1 MPASDNMI
9 GPFKGGKLSS
19 IKIEK
24 VNTHTARKKF
34 IKFPWKIYSGDPN
47 WVPPMI
53 IDIKERLD
61 RKKNPFFEHAEMDL
75 FLAYKDGKIVGRI
88 AAILDESHNHT
99 HEEKVVFF
107 GMYESIDDD
116 DVARALL
123 DQAVAWGLERG
134 MNTLRGPMNLSL
146 NDECAFLVEGFDS
159 PPVFMMTYNP
169 PYYPELMEKSGLIK
183 AKDLLAYRMQKGHDI
198 VQKVEAIVAKVEKS
212 TNYTL
217 RTVSK
222 ENLDND
228 IEKIRKIYNE
238 GWEKNWGFVPWTDK
252 EIDHMAHK
260 LKQFADWDI
269 VILAEYKG
277 KPAGFALS
285 LPNYNEVLI
294 KMNGRLSPLGI
305 LKFMRGRKKI
315 TGVRAIVFGI
325 LKEHRMS
332 GLSYLLY
339 WHMEQNSLKKGYTW
353 AETSWTLE
361 DNEAINRFAVS
372 IGGRIYKTYRIYE
385 KKIAN

>member
-1 MPASDNMI
+1 MT
-9 GPFKGGKLSS
+9 S
-19 IKIEK
+19 IRVEK
-24 VNTHTARKKF
+24 VDTQKARKKF
-34 IKFPWKIYSGDPN
+34 IKFPWKIYSGDEN
-47 WVPPMI
+47 WIPPMI
-53 IDIKERLD
+53 ADIRERLD
-61 RKKNPFFEHAEMDL
+61 LKKNPFFEHAEMDL
-75 FLAYKDGKIVGRI
+75 FLAYDNGKIVGRI
-88 AAILDESHNHT
+88 AAILDENHNQT
-99 HEEKVVFF
+99 HAEKVAFF
-107 GMYESIDDD
+107 GMYESVDDL

-123 DQAVAWGLERG
+123 DQAAAWGRERG
-134 MNTLRGPMNLSL
+134 MDTLRGPMNLSM

-159 PPVFMMTYNP
+159 PPVYMMTYNP
-169 PYYPELMEKSGLIK
+169 PYYPDLMEKSGLVK
-183 AKDLLAYRMQKGHDI
+183 AKDLFAFYMQKGHDI
-198 VQKVEAIVAKVEKS
+198 SQKVDAIVAKVEKS

-217 RTVSK
+217 RTVSR

-228 IEKIRKIYNE
+228 IDKIRKIYNE

-294 KMNGRLSPLGI
+294 KMNGRLTPLAL

-339 WHMEQNSLKKGYTW
+339 WHMEKNSLKKGYTW

-361 DNEAINRFAVS
+361 DNVAINRFASS
-372 IGGRIYKTYRIYE
+372 IGGKVYKKYRIFE
-385 KKIAN
+385 KKIPN